1 MEIKEYQRFGMIKK
15 YFLDPDPY
23 YIRIREEVWIGR
35 EKTEKECTGGE
46 AGGFY
51 VNYLSKEKT
60 GSGSMSKFW
69 IRIYDGTGMW
79 ARE

>member
-51 VNYLSKEKT
+51 VIFFE
-60 GSGSMSKFW
+60 
-69 IRIYDGTGMW
+69 
-79 ARE
+79 